1 MNSSETLS
9 QLVGQTLTGVAEDLA
24 AARLAVRDGVARLT
38 GNFYEFRERLKRQG
52 EELQAVARTLEGNKA
67 EGDSGFIQD
76 MNGIVTRFVDDLVMV
91 SASSVRLVQRVDE
104 MGVDIEQVMR
114 NLERIES
121 LASETRFI
129 ALNARIEAHRAG
141 DVGMTF
147 RVVAD
152 EVKSLADDATSFS
165 AQIRNLVER
174 TQGRLFES
182 RITVGKLASHD
193 MNGALE
199 AQRQVLHALEQLG
212 ATNSRV
218 SGSLVEVEKQVT
230 ETVRALQFEDMVTQ
244 LLDAASRRL
253 EAVRALW
260 LEWVAHA
267 AVAPDQA
274 QPSSPEPAAP
284 APHDDHPAA
293 ERTTT

>member
-24 AARLAVRDGVARLT
+24 AARLAVRNGVARLT
-38 GNFYEFRERLKRQG
+38 GNFYEFRDRLKLQG
-52 EELQAVARTLEGNKA
+52 EELQAVARTLEGDK
-67 EGDSGFIQD
+67 ERGDAGFIQD
-76 MNGIVTRFVDDLVMV
+76 MNDIVTRFVDDLVMV

-104 MGVDIEQVMR
+104 MGTDIEQVMR

-165 AQIRNLVER
+165 AQIRDLVER

-182 RITVGKLASHD
+182 RLTVGKLASHD

-267 AVAPDQA
+267 PATAERASAVSPTRIAPT
-274 QPSSPEPAAP
+274 P
-284 APHDDHPAA
+284 DDPTPA

>member
-24 AARLAVRDGVARLT
+24 TARLAVRNGVARLT
-38 GNFYEFRERLKRQG
+38 GNFYEFRDRLKLQG
-52 EELQAVARTLEGNKA
+52 EELQAVARTLEGDK
-67 EGDSGFIQD
+67 ERGDAGFIQD
-76 MNGIVTRFVDDLVMV
+76 MNDIVTRFVDDLVMV

-165 AQIRNLVER
+165 AQIRDLVER
-174 TQGRLFES
+174 TQNRLFEA
-182 RITVGKLASHD
+182 RLTVGKLASHD

-253 EAVRALW
+253 EAVRSLW

-267 AVAPDQA
+267 
-274 QPSSPEPAAP
+274 PAT
-284 APHDDHPAA
+284 A
-293 ERTTT
+293 ERTSTASATPIAPTPDDPTPAERTIR

>member
-9 QLVGQTLTGVAEDLA
+9 QLVGQTLTGVADDLA
-24 AARLAVRDGVARLT
+24 AARAAVRDGVARLT
-38 GNFYEFRERLKRQG
+38 SNFYEFRDRLKLQG
-52 EELQAVARTLEGNKA
+52 EELQGVARTLEGDKGA
-67 EGDSGFIQD
+67 GATGFIHD
-76 MNGIVTRFVDDLVMV
+76 MNGIVSRFVDDLVMV
-91 SASSVRLVQRVDE
+91 SASSVRLVARVDE

-114 NLERIES
+114 NLERIDS

-165 AQIRNLVER
+165 AQIRDLVER
-174 TQGRLFES
+174 TESRLFES
-182 RITVGKLASHD
+182 RLTVGKLASHD
-193 MNGALE
+193 MNGALD
-199 AQRQVLHALEQLG
+199 AQRQVLNALEKLG
-212 ATNSRV
+212 STNARV

-267 AVAPDQA
+267 AV
-274 QPSSPEPAAP
+274 SSERPEHEVEDAAAP
-284 APHDDHPAA
+284 VLTDITAA
-293 ERTTT
+293 ERTIR

>member
-1 MNSSETLS
+1 MNSSETLA
-9 QLVGQTLTGVAEDLA
+9 QLVGQTLTGVSEDLA
-24 AARLAVRDGVARLT
+24 AARVAVRDGVARLT
-38 GNFYEFRERLKRQG
+38 GNFYEFRERLKLQG
-52 EELQAVARTLEGNKA
+52 EELHAVARTLEGA
-67 EGDSGFIQD
+67 DGQGRSGFIHD
-76 MNGIVTRFVDDLVMV
+76 MNGIVTQFVSDLVQV
-91 SASSVRLVQRVDE
+91 SAASVRLVARVDE
-104 MGVDIEQVMR
+104 MSVDIEQVMR

-152 EVKSLADDATSFS
+152 EVKGLADDATSFS
-165 AQIRNLVER
+165 SQIRDLVER
-174 TQGRLFES
+174 TQGQLFES
-182 RITVGKLASHD
+182 RITVGQLASHD
-193 MNGALE
+193 MNGALD
-199 AQRQVLHALEQLG
+199 AQRQVLSALEQLG
-212 ATNSRV
+212 ATNARV

-267 AVAPDQA
+267 AVSAGLP
-274 QPSSPEPAAP
+274 SPETDGLVPEATPANP
-284 APHDDHPAA
+284 A
-293 ERTTT
+293 ERTIR

>member
-1 MNSSETLS
+1 MNSTETLT
-9 QLVGQTLTGVAEDLA
+9 QLVGQTLTGVADDLA

-38 GNFYEFRERLKRQG
+38 GNFYEFRERLKLQG
-52 EELQAVARTLEGNKA
+52 EELQAVARTLEGDQA
-67 EGDSGFIQD
+67 TGGSGFIRD
-76 MNGIVTRFVDDLVMV
+76 MNGIVARFVDDLVLV

-129 ALNARIEAHRAG
+129 ALNARIEAYRAG

-152 EVKSLADDATSFS
+152 EVKALADDATSFS
-165 AQIRNLVER
+165 AQIRELVER
-174 TQGRLFES
+174 TQGRLFEA
-182 RITVGKLASHD
+182 RLTVGKLASHD

-253 EAVRALW
+253 DAVRALW
-260 LEWVAHA
+260 LEWVAHTPA
-267 AVAPDQA
+267 APEQPAP
-274 QPSSPEPAAP
+274 STPEPAAP
-284 APHDDHPAA
+284 TPPHDSPA
-293 ERTTT
+293 ERTIT

>member
-9 QLVGQTLTGVAEDLA
+9 QLVGQTLTGVADDLA
-24 AARLAVRDGVARLT
+24 AARMAVRDGVARLT
-38 GNFYEFRERLKRQG
+38 SNFYQFRDRLKLQG
-52 EELQAVARTLEGNKA
+52 EELQAVARTLEGDKSA
-67 EGDSGFIQD
+67 GATGFIQD
-76 MNGIVTRFVDDLVMV
+76 MNGIVSRFVDDLVMV
-91 SASSVRLVQRVDE
+91 SASSVRLVARVDE

-152 EVKSLADDATSFS
+152 EVKALADDATSFS
-165 AQIRNLVER
+165 SQIRDLVEN
-174 TQGRLFES
+174 TEARLFES
-182 RITVGKLASHD
+182 RLTVGRLASHD
-193 MNGALE
+193 MNGALD

-212 ATNSRV
+212 ATNARV

-267 AVAPDQA
+267 AVNSELPAPA
-274 QPSSPEPAAP
+274 VETAAAP
-284 APHDDHPAA
+284 ALTDTTPA
-293 ERTTT
+293 ERTIR

>member
-24 AARLAVRDGVARLT
+24 AARVAVRDGVARLT
-38 GNFYEFRERLKRQG
+38 SNFYEFRDRLKLQG
-52 EELQAVARTLEGNKA
+52 EELQAVARTLEGDKTA
-67 EGDSGFIQD
+67 GGTGFIQD
-76 MNGIVTRFVDDLVMV
+76 MNGIVSRFVDDLVMV
-91 SASSVRLVQRVDE
+91 SASSVRLVARVDE

-165 AQIRNLVER
+165 AQIRDLVER
-174 TQGRLFES
+174 TEGRLFES
-182 RITVGKLASHD
+182 RLTVGKLASHD
-193 MNGALE
+193 MNGALD
-199 AQRQVLHALEQLG
+199 AQRQVLSALEALG
-212 ATNSRV
+212 ATNARV
-218 SGSLVEVEKQVT
+218 SGSLIEVEKQVT

-267 AVAPDQA
+267 AVSAELPERATDDATAPV
-274 QPSSPEPAAP
+274 PSEPNP
-284 APHDDHPAA
+284 A
-293 ERTTT
+293 ERTIR

>member
-24 AARLAVRDGVARLT
+24 AARLAVRNGVARLT
-38 GNFYEFRERLKRQG
+38 GNFYEFRDRLKLQG
-52 EELQAVARTLEGNKA
+52 EELQAVARTLEGDK
-67 EGDSGFIQD
+67 ERGDAGFIQD

-104 MGVDIEQVMR
+104 MGTDIEQVMR

-165 AQIRNLVER
+165 AQIRDLVER

-182 RITVGKLASHD
+182 RLTVGKLASHD

-253 EAVRALW
+253 EAVRSLW

-267 AVAPDQA
+267 PATAERASAVSPTRIAPT
-274 QPSSPEPAAP
+274 P
-284 APHDDHPAA
+284 DDPTPA

>member
-24 AARLAVRDGVARLT
+24 AARLAVRNGVARLT
-38 GNFYEFRERLKRQG
+38 GNFYEFRDRLKLQG
-52 EELQAVARTLEGNKA
+52 EELQAVARTLEGDK
-67 EGDSGFIQD
+67 ERGDAGFIQD
-76 MNGIVTRFVDDLVMV
+76 MNDIVTRFVDDLVMV

-165 AQIRNLVER
+165 AQIRDLVER
-174 TQGRLFES
+174 TQNRLFEA
-182 RITVGKLASHD
+182 RLTVGKLASHD
-193 MNGALE
+193 MNGALD

-253 EAVRALW
+253 EAVRSLW

-267 AVAPDQA
+267 PATAERA
-274 QPSSPEPAAP
+274 PAASATP
-284 APHDDHPAA
+284 IAPTPDDPTPA
-293 ERTTT
+293 ERTIR

>member
-9 QLVGQTLTGVAEDLA
+9 QLVGQTLTGVAEDLSV
-24 AARLAVRDGVARLT
+24 ARLAVRDGVARLT
-38 GNFYEFRERLKRQG
+38 SNFYEFRERLKLQG
-52 EELQAVARTLEGNKA
+52 EELHAVARTLEGDKA
-67 EGDSGFIQD
+67 NGGTGFIQD
-76 MNGIVTRFVDDLVMV
+76 MNGIVSRFVEDLVMV

-104 MGVDIEQVMR
+104 MGLDIEQVMR
-114 NLERIES
+114 NLGRIES

-141 DVGMTF
+141 EVGMTF

-152 EVKSLADDATSFS
+152 EVKSLADDASSFS
-165 AQIRNLVER
+165 AQIRGLVER
-174 TQGRLFES
+174 TEGRLFES
-182 RITVGKLASHD
+182 RLTVGKLASHD

-199 AQRQVLHALEQLG
+199 AQRQVLSALEQLG
-212 ATNSRV
+212 ATNARV

-267 AVAPDQA
+267 A
-274 QPSSPEPAAP
+274 AAP
-284 APHDDHPAA
+284 ASNPHVDDAPTAPPADDNPA
-293 ERTTT
+293 ERTI

>member
-24 AARLAVRDGVARLT
+24 AARLAVRNGVARLT
-38 GNFYEFRERLKRQG
+38 GNFYEFRDRLKLQG
-52 EELQAVARTLEGNKA
+52 EELQAVARTLEGDK
-67 EGDSGFIQD
+67 ERGDAGFIQD
-76 MNGIVTRFVDDLVMV
+76 MNDIVTRFVDDLVMV

-104 MGVDIEQVMR
+104 MGTDIEQVMR

-165 AQIRNLVER
+165 AQIRDLVER

-182 RITVGKLASHD
+182 RLTVGKLASHD

-253 EAVRALW
+253 EAVRSLW

-267 AVAPDQA
+267 PATAERASAVSPTRIAPT
-274 QPSSPEPAAP
+274 P
-284 APHDDHPAA
+284 DDPTPA